1 MSLYSWLNHLRSA
14 LTPRRGQRQRR
25 NSSRAG
31 THRPSLEVLEDRLT
45 PSFGWDGAYYDYP
58 PPGTVF
64 TPQPPLL
71 ADFTSDAIL
80 DELSVDF
87 PNYKM
92 AVRPGRGD
100 GTFGDP
106 IITGIYTPNY
116 AALGVADFNGD
127 GRLDVFVA
135 AGVNW
140 MGQFFWQAHLGR
152 GDGTFDSLDSQIFDF
167 NYPFEFP
174 VGAGTVA
181 NPATGRTDLVIAG
194 GNNVDYETTYVVLS
208 NNGDWE
214 PPAVPSL
221 SINDVTVTE
230 GNAGEV
236 SATFTVHLFA
246 ASAETVTVD
255 YATADGSATAG
266 GDYQA
271 ARGTLTFAPG
281 ETSNTITVPVNGD
294 LLAEPNETFF
304 VNLSNATNAAI
315 GDPQGIGTIAD
326 DEPPLIT
333 ISDVSRTEGNTGA
346 ASATFTVTL
355 SHAINDYVLIP
366 YSTANGTA
374 TAGSD
379 YTAASGSVYI
389 YAGWT
394 SNTFTV
400 TVNGDRLP
408 EANETFFVNLSS
420 PTNATLAD
428 GQGVGTILDDEP
440 HISISDVTKAE
451 GRKNKSTLFTFTVTL
466 SSAYDEPVT
475 MSYQT
480 VNGTATTGDGDYVAR
495 TGTLTFAP
503 GETTKTITIEVKGDS
518 KKEADETFYLDLY
531 GLSSNALFTKNRGV
545 GTILNDD

>member
-1 MSLYSWLNHLRSA
+1 
-14 LTPRRGQRQRR
+14 
-25 NSSRAG
+25 
-31 THRPSLEVLEDRLT
+31 
-45 PSFGWDGAYYDYP
+45 
-58 PPGTVF
+58 
-64 TPQPPLL
+64 L
-71 ADFTSDAIL
+71 ADFTCDTIL

-92 AVRPGRGD
+92 TVRPGRGD

-106 IITGIYTPNY
+106 IVTGIYTPNY

-152 GDGTFDSLDSQIFDF
+152 GDGTFDSLDSQIFNF

-230 GNAGEV
+230 GNAGEAT
-236 SATFTVHLFA
+236 ATFTVHLFA
-246 ASAETVTVD
+246 ASAETVTVA

-266 GDYQA
+266 SDYQA
-271 ARGTLTFAPG
+271 ASGTLTFDPG
-281 ETSNTITVPVNGD
+281 QTSATITVPVNGD
-294 LLAEPNETFF
+294 LLAEPNETFV
-304 VNLSNATNAAI
+304 VNLSNPTNAVI

-346 ASATFTVTL
+346 VSATFMVTL
-355 SHAINDYVLIP
+355 SHAINEYVIIP
-366 YSTANGTA
+366 YSTTNGTA
-374 TAGSD
+374 TAGTD

-389 YAGWT
+389 FAGWT

-400 TVNGDRLP
+400 TVSGDRLP
-408 EANETFFVNLSS
+408 EANETFFVNLGT

-428 GQGVGTILDDEP
+428 GQGMGTIVDDEP
-440 HISISDVTKAE
+440 RVSITDVTKTE
-451 GRKNKSTLFTFTVTL
+451 GRKNKTTLFTFTVTL
-466 SSAYDEPVT
+466 SVAYDQPVT
-475 MSYQT
+475 MSYKT
-480 VNGTATTGDGDYVAR
+480 TDGTAKTSDQDYVAQS
-495 TGTLTFAP
+495 GTLTFAA
-503 GETTKTITIEVKGDS
+503 GETTKTITIKVKGDS
-518 KKEADETFYLDLY
+518 KKEADETFYVDLF
-531 GLSSNALFTKNRGV
+531 GLSDNALFTKSRGT